1 MSQEG
6 ATYDITHDGPMG
18 AVVCIVVEMGGIE
31 PPCSEKYTH
40 TSTRRR
46 ISWDFGR
53 GE

>member
-31 PPCSEKYTH
+31 PPCSEKQIR
-40 TSTRRR
+40 TSTWPR
-46 ISWDFGR
+46 IP
-53 GE
+53 